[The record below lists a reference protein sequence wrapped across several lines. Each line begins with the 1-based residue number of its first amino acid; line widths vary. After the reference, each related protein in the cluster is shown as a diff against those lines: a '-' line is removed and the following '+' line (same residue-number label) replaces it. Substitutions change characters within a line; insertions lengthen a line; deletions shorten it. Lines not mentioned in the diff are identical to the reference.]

1 MLDIRIA
8 SPCAADWNRMPGD
21 DRVRH
26 CRECNLNV
34 YNLSALTEREIR
46 ELVANNQGRLC
57 GRLYRRHDGTMIT
70 RNCPAGLKAIGRR
83 ISRIAGAILSLAIP
97 GLTAATPALAQSY
110 SRTNLGSAG
119 VSLQVIDPSGA
130 FIPQATVTL
139 VELSRNHTVHGTAD
153 KDGRLLLWAPR
164 GGSYRLTVSAQHMQT
179 FTREVELRSGQI
191 FSVPVKLD
199 VGGLMGV
206 VVIESISRPDRE
218 SIPPSAAPAPV
229 IRSGPGAM
237 QN

>member
-1 MLDIRIA
+1 MLHIRIA
-8 SPCAADWNRMPGD
+8 SPCPADWERMRGD

-26 CRECNLNV
+26 CQECNLNV
-34 YNLSALTEREIR
+34 YNLSALSEREIR

-97 GLTAATPALAQSY
+97 SLTAATPTLAQSY
-110 SRTNLGSAG
+110 SHTNLGSAG
-119 VSLQVIDPSGA
+119 VSLQVMDPSGA
-130 FIPQATVTL
+130 FISEATVTL
-139 VELSRNHTVHGTAD
+139 DDLARNHTIHGMAD
-153 KDGRLLLWAPR
+153 KNGRALLWAPL
-164 GGSYRLTVSAQHMQT
+164 GGSYRLRVSAPSMQT

-191 FSVPVKLD
+191 LSLPVKLD
-199 VGGLMGV
+199 VGALTGL

-218 SIPPSAAPAPV
+218 SIPVSAPSPI